1 MLRTWW
7 IFTFGIGQEHG
18 GKYVR
23 IWGTYSE
30 ARAKMVKKYG
40 NKWAFHSIRRKNI
53 SIISRLIQKFKV
65 KLFWRRSNNALLLP
79 EMQKVESVR
88 S

>member
-1 MLRTWW
+1 MMLRTWW

-40 NKWAFHSIRRKNI
+40 DKWAFQYEEKEYLNY
-53 SIISRLIQKFKV
+53 FKTH
-65 KLFWRRSNNALLLP
+65 P
-79 EMQKVESVR
+79 EVQSETFLEEIE
-88 S
+88 